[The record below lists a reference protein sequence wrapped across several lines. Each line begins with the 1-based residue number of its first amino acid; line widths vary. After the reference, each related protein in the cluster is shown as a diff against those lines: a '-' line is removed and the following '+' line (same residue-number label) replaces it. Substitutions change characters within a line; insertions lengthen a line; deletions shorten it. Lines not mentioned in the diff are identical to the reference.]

1 MRPADRLFQIIL
13 MLRHGRVITAA
24 TLAVAL
30 EVSERTIYRDI
41 ADLIKSGAPI
51 DGEAG
56 VGYRLRRGYQVP
68 PLMFSGEE
76 LEALVIGA
84 KLVQAW
90 GDPALGKAAEQ
101 AMARISA
108 VLPRHLDE
116 RISSSERR
124 FLAPDFM
131 QPAPKREAMALLREG
146 MEHGQKLDVVY
157 QRGDG
162 QVSTRRLWPL
172 GLVFWGHCWTLG
184 AWCELRGEFRTFR
197 VDRIR
202 QAMPCGETF
211 DDRYGHLW
219 SEYLAKAR
227 NESEETERSKHQY
240 SQTSIKECPNKKN
253 LDTPFD
259 TVAGPIGSSEP

>member
-13 MLRHGRVITAA
+13 MLRHGRVVTAA
-24 TLAVAL
+24 ALASAL

-41 ADLIKSGAPI
+41 ADLVKTGAPI
-51 DGEAG
+51 NGEAG

-68 PLMFSGEE
+68 PLMFTGDE

-90 GDPALGKAAEQ
+90 SDPALGRAAEQ
-101 AMARISA
+101 AMARIGA

-116 RISSSERR
+116 RIASSERR

-131 QPAPKREAMALLREG
+131 QPATRREPMALLREG
-146 MEHGQKLDVVY
+146 MERGRKLDIVY

-162 QVSTRRLWPL
+162 AVSTRRLWPL

-184 AWCELRGEFRTFR
+184 AWCELRGSFRTFR
-197 VDRIR
+197 VDRI
-202 QAMPCGETF
+202 QQVATSGESF

-219 SEYLAKAR
+219 NEYLAKA
-227 NESEETERSKHQY
+227 
-240 SQTSIKECPNKKN
+240 KE
-253 LDTPFD
+253 
-259 TVAGPIGSSEP
+259 